1 MRVIHL
7 LRKYDPAEWGGT
19 ETAVQRL
26 FDGLRQH
33 GVTPVMYC
41 PYVSGNGSRA
51 VLSASEDQNVRAD
64 HNRQAPSE
72 SHNGNNNGN
81 NGDIKRFK
89 TCVPAWGISRRE
101 KSQLIALGGN
111 LMSFDLLP
119 ALWREADVELIHTH
133 TLGRLGG
140 IASAVARGRHLPL
153 VVSIHGGL
161 LDVPPALKATFDGP
175 SHRGFDWGKIYG
187 LLLQSRR
194 LIHHADAVFAC
205 NLTEADLLRKQYP
218 GRRIEIQ
225 PHGIPAGPYQQDH
238 RVAARE
244 AFPQIRDRDVL
255 LCAGRID
262 PVKNQAWLI
271 IHAPEIFRNHP
282 KALLVLAGACTNEAY
297 GQSIERQIRFLGIG
311 DRVLITGGLP
321 PGDPRLIG
329 LIQESRALLL
339 PSLSE
344 TFGLVLLEAWA
355 AGTTVISSRT
365 SGASALVRDGENG
378 WLFDLPDPRAFHQAV
393 SRTLLNPDLRA
404 RVAESGR
411 ELVNREY
418 DVVSVAGRVKQ
429 IYGELIEAKHALR
442 HSA

>member
-26 FDGLRQH
+26 FESLRQQ

-41 PYVSGNGSRA
+41 PQVNGNGART
-51 VLSASEDQNVRAD
+51 D
-64 HNRQAPSE
+64 
-72 SHNGNNNGN
+72 N

-89 TCVPAWGISRRE
+89 ICVPTWGISRQE
-101 KSQLIALGGN
+101 KRQYISVGGN

-119 ALWREADVELIHTH
+119 AMWREPDVALVHTH

-140 IASAVARGRHLPL
+140 IASAVARGRRLPF

-161 LDVPPALKATFDGP
+161 LDVSPALKTTFDEAAH
-175 SHRGFDWGKIYG
+175 SGFEWGKIFG
-187 LLLQSRR
+187 LVLQSRR
-194 LIHHADAVFAC
+194 LIQHADAVLTC
-205 NLTEADLLRKQYP
+205 NLTEAELLRKKHP
-218 GRRIEIQ
+218 GKRIEIQ
-225 PHGIPAGPYQQDH
+225 PHGIPVEMYQLDH
-238 RVAARE
+238 RDAARE

-255 LCAGRID
+255 LSVGRLD

-271 IHAPEIFRNHP
+271 THAPEIFRNHP

-297 GQSIERQIRFLGIG
+297 GQGLERQIRELGIS

-321 PGDPRLIG
+321 QGDPRLIG
-329 LIQESRALLL
+329 LIQESRAVLL
-339 PSLSE
+339 PSISE

-378 WLFDLPDPRAFHQAV
+378 WLFDLTEPRAFHQAV
-393 SRTLLNPDLRA
+393 SQTLLNPGLPA
-404 RVAESGR
+404 RLAESGR
-411 ELVNREY
+411 QLATSEY
-418 DVVSVAGRVKQ
+418 DVRSVAGKVKQ
-429 IYGELIEAKHALR
+429 RYEELIEAKYALR
-442 HSA
+442 HST